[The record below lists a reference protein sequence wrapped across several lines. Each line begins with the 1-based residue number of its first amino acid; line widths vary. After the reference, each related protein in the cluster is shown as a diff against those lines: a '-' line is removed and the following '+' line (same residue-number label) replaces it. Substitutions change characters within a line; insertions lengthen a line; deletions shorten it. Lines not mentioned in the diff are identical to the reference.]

1 MIISSNFRFYSSV
14 ERRSTQASDL
24 NGVVISGGLLLGEMD
39 FLDVRKG
46 TSAARAEQTYANH
59 VTAAEHSLVVS
70 AQASVEFFPVR

>member
-1 MIISSNFRFYSSV
+1 
-14 ERRSTQASDL
+14 
-24 NGVVISGGLLLGEMD
+24 MD

-70 AQASVEFFPVR
+70 AQASVENFPVR